1 MRLAFI
7 CSKLPEINFYQKIHL
22 ITKNIYDFN
31 RIMMISHKQQISL
44 SKIEEEYEGDFLKD
58 DDQMFKLKQIIN
70 ELDDLDRSLLIM
82 YADEGSMAKAGK
94 KFNVSAA
101 TIYSNI
107 KRIRNIIKEKL

>member
-1 MRLAFI
+1 M
-7 CSKLPEINFYQKIHL
+7 SKFSFLR
-22 ITKNIYDFN
+22 NIVPY
-31 RIMMISHKQQISL
+31 

-70 ELDDLDRSLLIM
+70 ELDDLDRAILIV
-82 YADEGSMAKAGK
+82 YADEGSMAKTGK

-101 TIYSNI
+101 TIYYNI

>member
-1 MRLAFI
+1 
-7 CSKLPEINFYQKIHL
+7 
-22 ITKNIYDFN
+22 
-31 RIMMISHKQQISL
+31 MISHKQQISL
-44 SKIEEEYEGDFLKD
+44 SKIEEEYIGDFLKD

-70 ELDDLDRSLLIM
+70 ELDDLDRAILIV
-82 YADEGSMAKAGK
+82 YADEGSMAKAGR